1 MKLMFGEWLPDLPHL
16 NNQGS
21 IVATNVVPA
30 GSSYKPMPS
39 LNVYSSAL
47 TARCQGFAYAKDADG
62 LSYNFA
68 GDATK
73 LYLMSATAYSDVSK
87 SGGYTTPTDS
97 IWSFSQYGQRF
108 MATNF
113 GDAIQS
119 YVFASSTAFADLSAT
134 APRAR
139 YITQL
144 NNFTLVGNT
153 YDAVDGNVPH
163 RIRWSALGDPTSW
176 TVSAVTQAD
185 YEDLDSTKGW
195 VQQVIG
201 GEYGVVFQERA
212 ISVVNYVGS
221 PQVFQI
227 REIESG
233 RGLLAPGAA
242 VKFGNFIA
250 YLGIDGFYIFDG
262 NQSVP
267 IGENKINKTFFD
279 DLDMTYLDRISAMAD
294 LDAQVIYWSYPG
306 SGNTSGRCNRLLAY
320 NYSPN
325 AKMRWSY
332 CDNVQAERIGISISE
347 GYTMDSLDSLS
358 GDLDALDAIVGNLD
372 SRALTGNNYI
382 LSAFN
387 GDHKLAL
394 FTGTAMD
401 ATIETMEGQLFE
413 GKRGLVTVVR
423 PLVEGTTATTTI
435 ALGSRNN
442 LNESVTYTGSLSANS
457 IGEYNYRTNARYH
470 RGKLT
475 ITGGF
480 DHAFG
485 IEVLSAVPQ
494 GKR

>member
-1 MKLMFGEWLPDLPHL
+1 MKLMFGEWLPDLPNL
-16 NNQGS
+16 NNPGS
-21 IVATNVVPA
+21 LVVTNVVPS
-30 GSSYKPMPS
+30 GNSYQPMPS
-39 LNVYSSAL
+39 LSVYSTAL
-47 TARCQGFAYAKDADG
+47 DARCMGFTYAKDADG

-68 GDATK
+68 GDASK
-73 LYLMSATAYSDVSK
+73 LYLMSATTYADVSK
-87 SGGYTTPTDS
+87 VGGYATPADS

-113 GDAIQS
+113 GDPIQS
-119 YVFASSTAFADLSAT
+119 YVFASSSVFADLSAT

-163 RIRWSALGDPTSW
+163 RIRWSAIGDPTSW
-176 TVSAVTQAD
+176 TVSASTQAD

-195 VQQVIG
+195 VQGVFG
-201 GEYGVVFQERA
+201 GEYAVVFQERA

-221 PQVFQI
+221 PTVFQI

-242 VKFGNFIA
+242 VKVGNLIF
-250 YLGIDGFYIFDG
+250 YLGIDGFYVFDG
-262 NQSVP
+262 NQSIP

-279 DLDMTYLDRISAMAD
+279 DLDLTYLDRLSAMAD

-306 SGNTSGRCNRLLAY
+306 ASNTAGRCNRLLAY
-320 NYSPN
+320 NYAPN

-332 CDNVQAERIGISISE
+332 CDDVQAERIGISISE

-358 GDLDALDAIVGNLD
+358 GSLDALDSVIANLD

-387 GDHKLAL
+387 SDHKLAL
-394 FTGTAMD
+394 FTGDAMD

-413 GKRGLVTVVR
+413 GKRALVSVLR
-423 PLVEGTTATTTI
+423 PLIEGTTATTTI

-442 LNESVTYTGSLSANS
+442 LNESVTYSGAMSANA
-457 IGEYNYRTNARYH
+457 IGEYNFRTNARYH
-470 RGKLT
+470 RAKLT

-480 DHAFG
+480 EHAYG
-485 IEVLSAVPQ
+485 VEVLHAVPQ